1 MLKRSQSV
9 AGAILVA
16 GGMLAVTTNG
26 DAKLLEASVLTGNV
40 AIIDIQISGTAFKE
54 LVGPRS
60 SARATAQ
67 YGLLRAI
74 GQAAEVGS
82 FPPVSALGS
91 GVATWQD
98 DVTINAPGM
107 TGQSGSMTVRYQI
120 DGSLSFTSTA
130 SAEAHYAFQVNKG
143 AVIESAFSG
152 NYQIGVGSSGS
163 NFLNQEISS
172 TFGIKFGEERRW
184 TFSVQG
190 VGTVLGI
197 ANDAAAVANLEDT
210 GRWLGIAEVRDA
222 AGNSVS
228 DFSVASASGTD
239 WARAVP
245 KPSMLMAGL
254 LGAGLLLLARGRV
267 RVSS

>member
-1 MLKRSQSV
+1 M
-9 AGAILVA
+9 
-16 GGMLAVTTNG
+16 
-26 DAKLLEASVLTGNV
+26 
-40 AIIDIQISGTAFKE
+40 
-54 LVGPRS
+54 
-60 SARATAQ
+60 
-67 YGLLRAI
+67 
-74 GQAAEVGS
+74 
-82 FPPVSALGS
+82 
-91 GVATWQD
+91 
-98 DVTINAPGM
+98 
-107 TGQSGSMTVRYQI
+107 
-120 DGSLSFTSTA
+120 
-130 SAEAHYAFQVNKG
+130 
-143 AVIESAFSG
+143 
-152 NYQIGVGSSGS
+152 
-163 NFLNQEISS
+163 
-172 TFGIKFGEERRW
+172 KFGEERRW

-245 KPSMLMAGL
+245 EPSMLMAGL